1 MDGRLVGHVLH
12 IHVESVILSNHLST
26 LLTIVFSIDL
36 AVLVG
41 FSFDHSNSAS
51 KPLQASI

>member
-1 MDGRLVGHVLH
+1 MVGRLVGHVLH

-41 FSFDHSNSAS
+41 FLFDHSNSAS